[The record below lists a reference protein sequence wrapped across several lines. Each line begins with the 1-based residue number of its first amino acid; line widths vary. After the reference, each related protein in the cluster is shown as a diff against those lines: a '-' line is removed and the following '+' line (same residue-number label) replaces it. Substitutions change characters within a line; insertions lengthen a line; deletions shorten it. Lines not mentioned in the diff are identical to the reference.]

1 MNSISTEQA
10 NIEWAKFATKFEE
23 VGLAEHYDMDKL
35 KDEILASPCTTN
47 EESGNAYAGALLIHI
62 NMVMGIAQRIAKMI
76 SGTFQIDENSLI
88 KVCMLMHLG
97 KRFMF
102 EPTDSEWEA
111 KRGYPFRFK
120 NSEYALKSSDL
131 SIIEAG
137 NNGVHLLP
145 EEYEGSLLGKVSA
158 TILTI
163 EVLTSSAVAAIAVLD
178 TNPLRAEI
186 PLPTTLFSLFT
197 STLVSIHSGFE
208 SMYQVSPLLEDMMES
223 ELVYNSM
230 DLLPPFN
237 LNSTRLLLVLRVT
250 SFPLCETN
258 KVSAEPSYVTI
269 KL

>member
-76 SGTFQIDENSLI
+76 SGTFQIDENSLL

-145 EEYEGSLLGKVSA
+145 EEYEAIKASDGDDSNGKKVFQN
-158 TILTI
+158 ILTTVIRQANELAYCI
-163 EVLTSSAVAAIAVLD
+163 EKE
-178 TNPLRAEI
+178 R
-186 PLPTTLFSLFT
+186 
-197 STLVSIHSGFE
+197 
-208 SMYQVSPLLEDMMES
+208 YK
-223 ELVYNSM
+223 
-230 DLLPPFN
+230 
-237 LNSTRLLLVLRVT
+237 
-250 SFPLCETN
+250 
-258 KVSAEPSYVTI
+258 KV
-269 KL
+269 K

>member
-1 MNSISTEQA
+1 MNSISAEQA

-23 VGLAEHYDMDKL
+23 VGLAKYYDMDKL

-76 SGTFQIDENSLI
+76 SGTFQIDENSLL

-145 EEYEGSLLGKVSA
+145 EEYEAIKSSDGDDSNGKKVFQN
-158 TILTI
+158 ILTTVIRQANELAYCI
-163 EVLTSSAVAAIAVLD
+163 EKE
-178 TNPLRAEI
+178 R
-186 PLPTTLFSLFT
+186 
-197 STLVSIHSGFE
+197 
-208 SMYQVSPLLEDMMES
+208 YK
-223 ELVYNSM
+223 
-230 DLLPPFN
+230 
-237 LNSTRLLLVLRVT
+237 
-250 SFPLCETN
+250 
-258 KVSAEPSYVTI
+258 KV
-269 KL
+269 K

>member
-76 SGTFQIDENSLI
+76 SGTFQIDENSLL

-145 EEYEGSLLGKVSA
+145 EEYEAIKASDGDDSNGKKVFQN
-158 TILTI
+158 ILTTIIRQANELAYCI
-163 EVLTSSAVAAIAVLD
+163 EKE
-178 TNPLRAEI
+178 R
-186 PLPTTLFSLFT
+186 
-197 STLVSIHSGFE
+197 
-208 SMYQVSPLLEDMMES
+208 YK
-223 ELVYNSM
+223 
-230 DLLPPFN
+230 
-237 LNSTRLLLVLRVT
+237 
-250 SFPLCETN
+250 
-258 KVSAEPSYVTI
+258 KV
-269 KL
+269 K

>member
-10 NIEWAKFATKFEE
+10 NVEWTKFATKFEE
-23 VGLAEHYDMDKL
+23 VGLAEHYNMDTL
-35 KDEILASPCTTN
+35 REEILASPCTTN

-111 KRGYPFRFK
+111 KRGFPFRFK
-120 NSEYALKSSDL
+120 NNDYALKSSDL

-145 EEYEGSLLGKVSA
+145 EEYEAIKAVDGDDSNGKKMFQN
-158 TILTI
+158 ILSTVVRQANELAYCI
-163 EVLTSSAVAAIAVLD
+163 EKE
-178 TNPLRAEI
+178 R
-186 PLPTTLFSLFT
+186 
-197 STLVSIHSGFE
+197 
-208 SMYQVSPLLEDMMES
+208 Y
-223 ELVYNSM
+223 
-230 DLLPPFN
+230 
-237 LNSTRLLLVLRVT
+237 
-250 SFPLCETN
+250 
-258 KVSAEPSYVTI
+258 KKI
-269 KL
+269 K